1 MNRYG
6 ILALLV
12 FVLAVNMV
20 MAAPTTLSQTLS
32 SITTQLQNILPVV
45 ALLMIVLAG
54 VVYAAGQVM
63 GAEMRSRASVWAQT
77 LLIGAI
83 IGLLIA
89 GLAGPLVNLFSG
101 QELFTA

>member
-12 FVLAVNMV
+12 FVLALNMV
-20 MAAPTTLSQTLS
+20 MAGTLSDTLVS
-32 SITTQLQNILPVV
+32 VRNQLQSLLPVV

-54 VVYAAGQVM
+54 VVYAGGQVM
-63 GAEMRSRASVWAQT
+63 GAEMRSRATVWAQT

-83 IGLLIA
+83 IGLIIA
-89 GLAGPLVNLFSG
+89 ALAGPLVDLFSTN
-101 QELFTA
+101 QLFTA

>member
-20 MAAPTTLSQTLS
+20 AADNLSTTLSKMTE
-32 SITTQLQNILPVV
+32 QLKGILPVV

-63 GAEMRSRASVWAQT
+63 GAEMRSRATVWAQT

-89 GLAGPLVNLFSG
+89 GLADPLVKLFSG
-101 QELFTA
+101 QQLFTT